1 MKSTQLAQTETRSKR
16 LRSIDA
22 LRGIAALGVVLYHT
36 VGPHP
41 VIQHGFF
48 NYLVVPFQ
56 YLFAQ
61 GYVGVFLFFVISGF
75 CIHLQWA
82 KARAAGSAYEIDFK
96 AFWKRRLRRLY
107 PPYLFA
113 LALYLAMTAVT
124 SGIDITKFYVYD
136 MVMHLLMLHNLDPH
150 TSYSI
155 NGVFWTLAIEEQ
167 LYLAYFGLLFMRM
180 RWGWRTALTVCL
192 SARVGWFFLSYFAYR
207 FYKVGI
213 PVGEA
218 AATHWFTWALG
229 AISVEAAVGLIR
241 LPDWCRN
248 IRVGAAALACAVA
261 LTYTLPVIDQDGV
274 LHMLG
279 SLALHPVWGIG
290 FFVLVN
296 YVVTAEEDW
305 RARLNT
311 PRLVRMMAYIGVF
324 SYSLYLTHQLVIMVS
339 WRFVVAGWPPMANS
353 LLLVTPVAVG
363 FAWIFF
369 WLFERPFMKQ
379 PSRAIP
385 HEADTA
391 TPLEETATA

>member
-1 MKSTQLAQTETRSKR
+1 MKSVQLTQLEKSSKR

-36 VGPHP
+36 VGPFP

-82 KARAAGSAYEIDFK
+82 KARAAGSAYKINFK

-113 LALYLAMTAVT
+113 LALYLVMMASTN
-124 SGIDITKFYVYD
+124 GIDLTRFFVYD

-150 TSYSI
+150 TAYSI

-167 LYLAYFGLLFMRM
+167 LYLAYFGLLFMRV

-192 SARVGWFFLSYFAYR
+192 SARVGWFFLSYFADR
-207 FYKVGI
+207 LYKVGI
-213 PVGEA
+213 PFGEA

-241 LPDWCRN
+241 LPRWCRDM
-248 IRVGAAALACAVA
+248 RVGIAALVSAVA
-261 LTYTLPVIDQDGV
+261 LSYLLIYLKGISHT
-274 LHMLG
+274 LG
-279 SLALHPVWGIG
+279 SLALHPIWGIG

-296 YVVTAEEDW
+296 YVVKAEEHW
-305 RARLNT
+305 RAIFTT
-311 PRLVRMMAYIGVF
+311 PMLVRMMAYVGVF
-324 SYSLYLTHQLVIMVS
+324 SYSLYLVHQLVIMVS
-339 WRFVVAGWPPMANS
+339 WRFVVNG
-353 LLLVTPVAVG
+353 
-363 FAWIFF
+363 
-369 WLFERPFMKQ
+369 
-379 PSRAIP
+379 
-385 HEADTA
+385 
-391 TPLEETATA
+391 

>member
-1 MKSTQLAQTETRSKR
+1 MRLTQPEKSGKR

-48 NYLVVPFQ
+48 NTLAVPIQ
-56 YLFAQ
+56 YFFAQ

-82 KARAAGSAYEIDFK
+82 KARATGAVHEINFK

-113 LALYLAMTAVT
+113 LALYLVMMAST
-124 SGIDITKFYVYD
+124 SGINFTRFFLYDI
-136 MVMHLLMLHNLDPH
+136 VMHLLMLHNLDPH

-167 LYLAYFGLLFMRM
+167 LYLAYFGLLFMRI
-180 RWGWRTALTVCL
+180 RWGWRTALIACL
-192 SARVGWFFLSYFAYR
+192 SARVGWFFLGYFVSKLYG
-207 FYKVGI
+207 VNI

-218 AATHWFTWALG
+218 AAVHWFTWALG
-229 AISVEAAVGLIR
+229 AVSVEAAVGLIK
-241 LPDWCRN
+241 LPRWCRDM
-248 IRVGAAALACAVA
+248 RVGITALAVAVT
-261 LTYTLPVIDQDGV
+261 LTYLLPVVDQEGV
-274 LHMLG
+274 LHTMG

-290 FFVLVN
+290 FFVVVN
-296 YVVTAEEDW
+296 YAVNAEQAW
-305 RARLNT
+305 RAKLST
-311 PRLVRMMAYIGVF
+311 PIMIRTLAYVGVF

-339 WRFVVAGWPPMANS
+339 WRFVVIGLPSMINAM
-353 LLLVTPVAVG
+353 LIVTPVCVA
-363 FAWIFF
+363 FAWLFF
-369 WLFERPFMKQ
+369 LFFERPFMK
-379 PSRAIP
+379 PPARVIP
-385 HEADTA
+385 LEVDSSTQ
-391 TPLEETATA
+391 LEETVSA